1 MNDFL
6 YQELLAEEYR
16 RDQVAN
22 AEKYNRFQPT
32 SGKTLNLSIYRTL
45 SRMGEHLE
53 GLGAKMQDH
62 YTYLAHCEEGKM
74 QLNPAK

>member
-6 YQELLAEEYR
+6 FQELLAEEYR

-22 AEKYNRFQPT
+22 AEKHNRFKPR
-32 SGKTLNLSIYRTL
+32 SGKKLNLSIYRTL
-45 SRMGEHLE
+45 SRVGEHLK
-53 GLGAKMQDH
+53 GLGTKMQER
-62 YTYLAHCEEGKM
+62 YTYLAHCEEGKL